1 MQNVSA
7 HTDTFKI
14 LISRQ
19 IKNKA

>member
-1 MQNVSA
+1 MCA